1 MIFIAGMQV
10 KNIVIGLIAAIIGI
24 IAIIAIAPYRI
35 ERIES
40 FLDPWQDPLG
50 SGFQIIQSLFAIS
63 PASLFGY
70 GLFNSKQKYF
80 YLPEP
85 QNDFIFAI
93 ICEELGI
100 IGGLIVVL
108 LFAALI
114 YIGYKL
120 AKSSKDLFASYLAFG
135 FTSLLMVQVFI
146 NIAVVIGLIPVTGVT
161 LPFISYGGS
170 SLVISMFMMGIIVNI
185 MKNTDKDLDF
195 EYKNEKKLK
204 KFKLPFLTKF
214 YKKHSDK

>member
-1 MIFIAGMQV
+1 MAYLSHFFDYD
-10 KNIVIGLIAAIIGI
+10 L
-24 IAIIAIAPYRI
+24 Y
-35 ERIES
+35 
-40 FLDPWQDPLG
+40 LDDG
-50 SGFQIIQSLFAIS
+50 
-63 PASLFGY
+63 
-70 GLFNSKQKYF
+70 
-80 YLPEP
+80 
-85 QNDFIFAI
+85 DFIFAI

-100 IGGLIVVL
+100 IGGLIVIL
-108 LFAALI
+108 LFAVLI

-120 AKSSKDLFASYLAFG
+120 SKSCKDLFASYLSFG

-204 KFKLPFLTKF
+204 NFKLPFLTKF
-214 YKKHSDK
+214 YKKESDK

>member
-1 MIFIAGMQV
+1 MAYLSHFFDYD
-10 KNIVIGLIAAIIGI
+10 L
-24 IAIIAIAPYRI
+24 Y
-35 ERIES
+35 
-40 FLDPWQDPLG
+40 LDEG
-50 SGFQIIQSLFAIS
+50 
-63 PASLFGY
+63 
-70 GLFNSKQKYF
+70 
-80 YLPEP
+80 
-85 QNDFIFAI
+85 DFIFAI

-108 LFAALI
+108 LFAVLI

-120 AKSSKDLFASYLAFG
+120 SKSCKDLFASYLSFG

-195 EYKNEKKLK
+195 EYKKKLK

-214 YKKHSDK
+214 YKKHTNK